1 MINAIGRVDGEEVL
15 VVGFD
20 DESIRDLQ
28 GGQLILLQ
36 GRDGPGLLFVYGLTD
51 DAIQRHLASK
61 TPSAMVAAARKV
73 APVKSPLGPVG
84 EYPDG
89 KLGPTDSGALV
100 MAVSVDHG
108 RVVVDFGTQVTWLAW
123 SPDEA
128 EGFANAILK
137 VARAARVTRRATS

>member
-20 DESIRDLQ
+20 EQSIRELQ
-28 GGQLILLQ
+28 AGQQILLQ
-36 GRDGPGLLFVYGLTD
+36 GNGPGLLFVYGLTD
-51 DAIQRHLASK
+51 EALRHLLDSK
-61 TPSAMVAAARKV
+61 GPRELVAAARNV
-73 APVKSPLGPVG
+73 ESVSRSLGPVG

-108 RVVVDFGTQVTWLAW
+108 RVVIDFGTQVTWLAW